1 MIISLVTTI
10 FLLCPVTIIQND
22 GGYFDSLIEE
32 EYWVLELPRSEVRLN
47 RDCKVLKGRY
57 T

>member
-1 MIISLVTTI
+1 MIIATMM
-10 FLLCPVTIIQND
+10 FLLCPVTIIQKD

-32 EYWVLELPRSEVRLN
+32 EYWILELPRSEVRFN
-47 RDCKVLKGRY
+47 RDCLVLKGNY